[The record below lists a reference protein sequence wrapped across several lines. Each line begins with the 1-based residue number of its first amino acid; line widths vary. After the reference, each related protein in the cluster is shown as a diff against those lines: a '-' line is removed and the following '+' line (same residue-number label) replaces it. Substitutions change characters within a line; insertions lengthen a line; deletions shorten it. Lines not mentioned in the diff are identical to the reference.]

1 MSKSK
6 LWLGIAAISLMS
18 GSGAIAADMAAPIV
32 TDRRVAVV
40 EAPVDCIRWVRQNQ
54 SWYNYCDPVPHFPR
68 TAYGDFWW
76 DYRWYGNRAA
86 RY

>member
-6 LWLGIAAISLMS
+6 LLLGIAAISLMS
-18 GSGAIAADMAAPIV
+18 GSGAVAADMSVPA
-32 TDRRVAVV
+32 TERRVAVV

-54 SWYNYCDPVPHFPR
+54 SWYNYCDPVPHFAR

-76 DYRWYGNRAA
+76 DYRWYGNRA
-86 RY
+86 RW

>member
-18 GSGAIAADMAAPIV
+18 GSGAVAADMVAPIV
-32 TDRRVAVV
+32 TDRRVAAV

-54 SWYNYCDPVPHFPR
+54 SWYNYCDPVPHFAR

-76 DYRWYGNRAA
+76 DYRWYGNRA
-86 RY
+86 RW